1 MTLVSSSSLFF
12 YSTID
17 VDKPEVMDSVKDL
30 EKSEKVAEQER
41 ETTELVQNGLD
52 STCASVPSSPI
63 EKTRLTEP
71 TRLVHP
77 DTHFYYH

>member
-1 MTLVSSSSLFF
+1 MTLVPSSSLFF

-30 EKSEKVAEQER
+30 EKSEKIAEQER

-52 STCASVPSSPI
+52 STCASVSSSPT

-71 TRLVHP
+71 RLVLPAIHY
-77 DTHFYYH
+77 YYH